1 MKFNFF
7 KLDLNS
13 ILNSALGIVLGLA
26 IAGVGFLV
34 ANRVLGVYAYPELS
48 PSQIENIAKEFD
60 RRFHIVSR
68 ACDTTHCRGVYDMGG
83 SLYYYSWEFGKS
95 YTIYPVLY
103 ERYSTDFSLGDK
115 PSLTYP

>member
-1 MKFNFF
+1 MKLNF
-7 KLDLNS
+7 DS
-13 ILNSALGIVLGLA
+13 ILNTAIGLLLGGSVIALGLLI
-26 IAGVGFLV
+26 
-34 ANRVLGVYAYPELS
+34 ANRILGVYAYPSLS
-48 PSQIENIAKEFD
+48 PDQVDKVAKEYD
-60 RRFHIVSR
+60 HRFRIVSR
-68 ACDTTHCRGVYDMGG
+68 ACDATHCRGIYDMGG